1 MKTISALTAG
11 LLAVGAY
18 ANEPLTPE
26 KAVADIKTQ
35 ELQRNLWNLNKIA
48 RDNGGNRAFG
58 LPGYE
63 ASGDYILERVQ
74 KRFATTIDA
83 HKQYVSTPSQLNSSG
98 MLTEATGFLTTPL
111 SRSVTSPLPAPMAR
125 RLSPLP

>member
-1 MKTISALTAG
+1 LSCKEIPFLTFNPSLAAMKTSSALVAG
-11 LLAVGAY
+11 LLAAGAY
-18 ANEPLTPE
+18 ASDPLTPE

-74 KRFATTIDA
+74 KRFATTIDS
-83 HKQYVSTPSQLNSSG
+83 HKQYV
-98 MLTEATGFLTTPL
+98 A
-111 SRSVTSPLPAPMAR
+111 
-125 RLSPLP
+125 

>member
-1 MKTISALTAG
+1 MLAAG
-11 LLAVGAY
+11 LAVTGVFASD
-18 ANEPLTPE
+18 PLTPE
-26 KAVADIKTQ
+26 KAIADIKTQ
-35 ELQRNLWNLNKIA
+35 ELQRNLWNFNKIA

-83 HKQYVSTPSQLNSSG
+83 HKQYVQSQIR
-98 MLTEATGFLTTPL
+98 PQI
-111 SRSVTSPLPAPMAR
+111 P
-125 RLSPLP
+125 